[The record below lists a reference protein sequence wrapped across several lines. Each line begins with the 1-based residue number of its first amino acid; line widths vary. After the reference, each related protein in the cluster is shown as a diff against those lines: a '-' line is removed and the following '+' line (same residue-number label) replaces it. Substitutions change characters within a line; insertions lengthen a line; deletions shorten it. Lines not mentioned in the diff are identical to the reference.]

1 MSNEVVYSPVDFVA
15 VFNQTLEYAYPTV
28 LLQGELADYRVSKGK
43 WLYFKIKDEHASV
56 HCFGTVMQLRHELRE
71 GMMVQLRA
79 HPRLHPLYNFSLQ
92 VQFIQPV
99 GEGDIKKAA
108 DLLREKLKKEGLFDP
123 SKKRSLPY
131 PPRSIGLI
139 TSNESA
145 AYRDFIKVLQG
156 RWPGVELHLYNVQV
170 QGELAV
176 EQVVQALDYFNQT
189 DSPPEVLVLTRGGG
203 SAEDLEAFNTEPIT
217 RAVAT
222 SKVPIVVAVG
232 HEVDVCLAELAA
244 DLRAS
249 TPSNAAELLA
259 PSKQDALVQLANLA
273 DRADTYLART
283 LQQQQDR
290 LKDQAASLER
300 SLAVSLK
307 TEQQRLASY
316 RQLLIL
322 LHPRSALDRG
332 YAIVWTADGSVVRG
346 SSNISINDIVSI
358 EVADAHIDALI
369 QSIRKD
375 NK

>member
-1 MSNEVVYSPVDFVA
+1 MSNEVVYSPADFVA

-316 RQLLIL
+316 RQLLSL

-332 YAIVWTADGSVVRG
+332 YAIVWAADGSVVRG